1 MFSFLLIFVI
11 NIIWCISQ
19 IFAQKLP
26 NRQAYENLKLNLKSI
41 QQDCGE
47 ICNTNITG
55 VPGKFFEGIKKETNC
70 EALYSN
76 PYIDEPSEFKIP
88 PEFIP
93 KWLKSHFTY
102 NGKVPVNYNYMDNT
116 KRLDEDFAWT
126 DEKGD
131 WKGPHKIRAELIQNG
146 TYIGPYGV
154 DHTQALKDLMKN
166 YLDLPNKRVLV
177 IGSWRPWIEMFVL
190 KFGAKEI
197 TSIDVQ
203 KIQCTHPKITM
214 LTNQEFNQ
222 KYLRGELPKFD
233 LVISI
238 SSIEHSGLG
247 R

>member
-1 MFSFLLIFVI
+1 M
-11 NIIWCISQ
+11 
-19 IFAQKLP
+19 
-26 NRQAYENLKLNLKSI
+26 
-41 QQDCGE
+41 
-47 ICNTNITG
+47 
-55 VPGKFFEGIKKETNC
+55 
-70 EALYSN
+70 
-76 PYIDEPSEFKIP
+76 
-88 PEFIP
+88 
-93 KWLKSHFTY
+93 
-102 NGKVPVNYNYMDNT
+102 
-116 KRLDEDFAWT
+116 
-126 DEKGD
+126 
-131 WKGPHKIRAELIQNG
+131 EL

-222 KYLRGELPKFD
+222 KYLRGELPQFD
-233 LVISI
+233 VVISI
-238 SSIEHSGLG
+238 SYIEHSGLG